1 LTFNSL
7 QVLKWSDLS
16 LVETLRFGEDGASL
30 PAALDGMHINGIK
43 EPVDRVVATADGDS
57 LILSAKCPWGFRQTS
72 KVIIVSHPNS
82 PSFTTRPQDQLPLS
96 VLKCIRLSVGL
107 IDSSALRREV
117 KCQDTLVFVDT
128 KFWVCTWALN
138 DADGVDI
145 RKHFLLPFDSREM
158 AQLNLATVLRDG
170 TFYCPRNGEVVVIQ
184 GGFEE
189 EWID

>member
-1 LTFNSL
+1 
-7 QVLKWSDLS
+7 
-16 LVETLRFGEDGASL
+16 
-30 PAALDGMHINGIK
+30 MHIGK
-43 EPVDRVVATADGDS
+43 REPVDRVVATADGSS
-57 LILSAKCPWGFRQTS
+57 LILSARCPWGFRQTS
-72 KVIIVSHPNS
+72 KVIVVTHPN
-82 PSFTTRPQDQLPLS
+82 PPRDTTRLPDQLPQS
-96 VLKCIRLSVGL
+96 VLKYIRLSVGL

-117 KCQDTLVFVDT
+117 KCDDTLVFVDT
-128 KFWVCTWALN
+128 KFWACTWALN
-138 DADGVDI
+138 DTDGVDI